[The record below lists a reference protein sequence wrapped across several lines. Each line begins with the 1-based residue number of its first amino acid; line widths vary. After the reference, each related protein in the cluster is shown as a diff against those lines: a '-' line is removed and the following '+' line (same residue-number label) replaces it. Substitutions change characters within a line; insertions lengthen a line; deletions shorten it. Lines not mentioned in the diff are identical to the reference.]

1 MGGRQT
7 ASRTRRLRTQAAS
20 NPKPVQE
27 DQSMF
32 VAPGTAPEVGQK
44 LTHEAAERVAGN
56 WWRLLLNGLTLIVAG
71 VLIFSINWS
80 IRSLA
85 TFIGA
90 LFIVQGV
97 TYALTTGIDAR
108 VRQANLVT
116 GLLSIAT
123 GIVIIAWPGPGIVAL
138 AIFLGAWLIVVGTVT
153 ISGAFAARRVLPDWW
168 LLLITG
174 LLEIPL
180 GVLALANPGA
190 TLAALITVGGIWA
203 VAVGVMRIVL
213 AFEIK
218 RLPDQVAKAWPPPER
233 NGTAAGAKPGAGRPA
248 AAAS

>member
-1 MGGRQT
+1 
-7 ASRTRRLRTQAAS
+7 
-20 NPKPVQE
+20 
-27 DQSMF
+27 MF
-32 VAPGTAPEVGQK
+32 VAPGTVPDFGRN
-44 LTHEAAERVAGN
+44 LSRRAAQRVAGN
-56 WWRLLLNGLTLIVAG
+56 WWRLLVNGLALIVAG

-85 TFIGA
+85 SFIGV
-90 LFIVQGV
+90 LFIVEGL

-108 VRQANLVT
+108 VRQANVVT

-123 GIVIIAWPGPGIVAL
+123 GIVIIAWPGPGVVAL
-138 AIFLGAWLIVVGTVT
+138 AIFLGAWLIVIGTLT
-153 ISGAFAARRVLPDWW
+153 ISGAFAARRVLSDWW

-190 TLAALITVGGIWA
+190 TLAALVTVGGIWA
-203 VAVGVMRIVL
+203 VAIGVMRIVL

-218 RLPDQVAKAWPPPER
+218 RLPDDVDKAWTASDR
-233 NGTAAGAKPGAGRPA
+233 NGTAAGAKPDAGRLA

>member
-1 MGGRQT
+1 
-7 ASRTRRLRTQAAS
+7 
-20 NPKPVQE
+20 
-27 DQSMF
+27 MF
-32 VAPGTAPEVGQK
+32 VAPGTEPDFGQK
-44 LTHEAAERVAGN
+44 LTREAVRGVADN
-56 WWRLLLNGLTLIVAG
+56 WWRLLLNGLALIVAG

-90 LFIVQGV
+90 LFIVQGI
-97 TYALTTGIDAR
+97 TYALTSGIDAR
-108 VRQANLVT
+108 VRQANVVT
-116 GLLSIAT
+116 GLLSVAA
-123 GIVIIAWPGPGIVAL
+123 GIVIIAWPAPGVVVL
-138 AIFLGAWLIVVGTVT
+138 AVFLGAWLIVIGTLT

-190 TLAALITVGGIWA
+190 TLAALITVGGIWG
-203 VAVGVMRIVL
+203 VAIGVMRIVL
-213 AFEIK
+213 AFEVK
-218 RLPDQVAKAWPPPER
+218 RLPDEVDKAWTER
-233 NGTAAGAKPGAGRPA
+233 DRSGTTAGDKPDAGRLA